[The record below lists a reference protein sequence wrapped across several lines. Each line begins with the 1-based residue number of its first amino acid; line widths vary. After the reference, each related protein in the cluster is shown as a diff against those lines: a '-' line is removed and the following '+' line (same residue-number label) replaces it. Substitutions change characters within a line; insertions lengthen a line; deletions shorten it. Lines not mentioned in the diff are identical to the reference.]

1 MKLDQFVLGIVAVFA
16 LIWLVTAVTGLLTAV
31 PYGIIGLIPIAV
43 GVGIIGVV
51 IYQRLTNKE
60 DDYYTKNVDK

>member
-1 MKLDQFVLGIVAVFA
+1 MRLDQLVLAIVAIFA
-16 LIWLVTAVTGLLTAV
+16 LIWITTLVTGLLTSV
-31 PYGIIGLIPIAV
+31 PFGVLGLIPVAIV
-43 GVGIIGVV
+43 LGILAVV

>member
-1 MKLDQFVLGIVAVFA
+1 MKLDQLVLAIIAVFA
-16 LIWLVTAVTGLLTAV
+16 VIWLLTVVTGLLVSV
-31 PYGIIGLIPIAV
+31 PFGIIGLIPVAV
-43 GVGIIGVV
+43 IVGILAVV